1 MASQHVSVY
10 IDDSN
15 ISVLVSRGREPQKWS
30 TVPLEAGLVKEGVVQ
45 DQATVAAKLKE
56 IWRSLGIVRRRVTF
70 GISGMNCLYQ
80 LLLLP
85 ELPENL
91 RSEAISREAS
101 HSLGIPLEGVYL
113 SWQVLSVEHGQM
125 KVFLAVTPRDKV
137 DSLVGAMRLA
147 GLRPTVM
154 DIRPLCLA
162 RVSGEPRA
170 IIVDTCQ
177 DAFDIVV
184 LGEGIPEVVR
194 SLYLAPDMLAGE
206 RNALM
211 RGELERAVAFFNAAH
226 MDKPM
231 DLTVPIL
238 VSGDLAADEGVQAS
252 LAGPRERPV
261 RNMGSPLVEKEGFA
275 PLQYMTCIGLALKEI
290 LVGETGAV
298 AYSVVNFNALP
309 DVYQVRKRPLVE
321 VLWLPTVL
329 VGVVLIGMGIWG
341 IIYLRGQN
349 SDLAAELDETTLRTQ
364 NQRLRSDDITALA
377 KLVSDAETPQGDY
390 QSQLSSLDKSRT
402 VVVDYLAVVQD
413 AATSNGVT
421 LQSVNL
427 GEANNV
433 TSVSAEGSAAS
444 ETEVF
449 NFAWALVNSKRFTAF
464 VSPIAITA
472 NDAGVSFTIKLVPAS

>member
-10 IDDSN
+10 FDDST

-30 TVPLEAGLVKEGVVQ
+30 TVPLEAGLVREGVVQ
-45 DQATVAAKLKE
+45 DQAALAAKLKD

-70 GISGMNCLYQ
+70 GISGINCLYQ

-85 ELPENL
+85 DLPENL
-91 RSEAISREAS
+91 RGEAISREAA

-125 KVFLAVTPRDKV
+125 KVFLAVIPRDKV

-162 RVSGEPRA
+162 RVSPEPRA

-184 LGEGIPEVVR
+184 LGDGIPEVVR
-194 SLYLAPDMLAGE
+194 SLYVAPDTPAGE
-206 RNALM
+206 RIALL
-211 RGELERAVAFFNAAH
+211 RSELERAVSFFNAAH
-226 MDKPM
+226 MDKPI
-231 DLTVPIL
+231 DLSVPIL
-238 VSGDLAADEGVQAS
+238 VSGDLAADEGAQAS

-261 RNMGSPLVEKEGFA
+261 RDMGSPLVEKEGFA

-309 DVYQVRKRPLVE
+309 DVYQVRRRPLAE
-321 VLWLPTVL
+321 VLWVPTLL
-329 VGVVLIGMGIWG
+329 VGVVLIGMGVWG
-341 IIYLRGQN
+341 IIYLKGQN
-349 SDLAAELDETTLRTQ
+349 SDLADGLAETNLRTQ
-364 NQRLRSDDITALA
+364 NQGLRAADITALTG
-377 KLVSDAETPQGDY
+377 LVDQVEKPQGDY
-390 QSQLSSLDKSRT
+390 ESLLNSLDEGRA
-402 VVVDYLAVVQD
+402 VVVEHLALVVD
-413 AATSNGVT
+413 AASSNGVT
-421 LQSVNL
+421 LGSVNL
-427 GEANNV
+427 GEANKV
-433 TSVSAEGSAAS
+433 KTVSVDGSAAS
-444 ETEVF
+444 EAEVF
-449 NFAWALVNSKRFTAF
+449 KFAWALENSERFMSVNLLSITATDTGTAF
-464 VSPIAITA
+464 TMSLT
-472 NDAGVSFTIKLVPAS
+472 PAS